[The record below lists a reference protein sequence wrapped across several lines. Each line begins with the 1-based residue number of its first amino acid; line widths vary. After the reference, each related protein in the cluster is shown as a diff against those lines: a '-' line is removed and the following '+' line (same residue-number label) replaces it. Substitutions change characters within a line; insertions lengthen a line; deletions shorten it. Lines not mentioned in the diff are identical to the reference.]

1 MIDRDRDLRSL
12 LGLRGK
18 PMVMLLGLLWLMI
31 GTVMVR
37 NVEIATNAGVIVGCY
52 LFIGVAATAVIVIG
66 GDPFPLREAWFV
78 VAVGPITTYIAARDA
93 GPGLAGSYTFWTALP
108 YALVVSMVIVRGRP
122 VLAWAG
128 VGATALVIADAVR
141 DSDINGAAIVATL
154 APVGTVAAVTVFRM
168 IMRPTMT
175 SLYALQEDATIRAA
189 AEATMRAQNE
199 ERDRQ
204 LERLDELARPM
215 LDLIASGEVLT
226 FAQREE
232 CRLLEAELRDG
243 LRAPQLSSKALVA
256 AARGARRRGVEVVLL
271 DDGGFADA
279 TPDVHVA
286 VLDYATQAL
295 DAANVGSVTVRVL
308 PVGRRYLASVL
319 VSEPT
324 EDRRTEIDRDG
335 AVRTVVEAN

>member
-1 MIDRDRDLRSL
+1 MRSL

-31 GTVMVR
+31 GTVMIR
-37 NVEIATNAGVIVGCY
+37 NVEIATNVAVIVGCY
-52 LFIGVAATAVIVIG
+52 ILIGVAATVGILADS
-66 GDPFPLREAWFV
+66 DPLSLREAWFI

-93 GPGLAGSYTFWTALP
+93 GAGLTGSYTFWTAFP
-108 YALVVSMVIVRGRP
+108 YALVLSMLILRGRP
-122 VLAWAG
+122 VFAWVG
-128 VGATALVIADAVR
+128 VGAIAVVVADAIQ
-141 DSDINGAAIVATL
+141 DSDINGAAVVAAL
-154 APVGTVAAVTVFRM
+154 APVGTVAAVTVFRL

-175 SLYALQEDATIRAA
+175 SLYALQEEATIRAA
-189 AEATMRAQNE
+189 ADATMRAQNE

-243 LRAPQLSSKALVA
+243 LRAPQLASKELVA

-279 TPDVHVA
+279 TPQVHVT
-286 VLDYATQAL
+286 VLDYAAQAL

-308 PVGRRYLASVL
+308 PVGRRYLASIL
-319 VSEPT
+319 VSEPG

-335 AVRTVVEAN
+335 AVRTVVEVD